1 MSNALELINPPELGK
16 HPGYSH
22 AVKVQTNSFLFIS
35 GQVGWD
41 ETGTLVSS
49 DFVAQFEQALANVV
63 TALRAAGGK
72 PENLVRLTVYFRD
85 RREYQADLK
94 RLGEAYR
101 RHLGRHFPAMTAIE
115 VKGFFEE
122 GAKVELEA
130 TAAL

>member
-1 MSNALELINPPELGK
+1 MNPKLELINPPELGQ
-16 HPGYSH
+16 HPGYSQ
-22 AVKVQTNSFLFIS
+22 AVKVQAGSLLFLS

-41 ETGTLVSS
+41 ETGKLVSS
-49 DFVAQFEQALANVV
+49 EFVAQFEQALANVV
-63 TALRAAGGK
+63 TAVRAAGGK
-72 PENLVRLTVYFRD
+72 PEDIVRLTIYFLD

>member
-1 MSNALELINPPELGK
+1 MNPKVELINPPELGK

-22 AVKVQTNSFLFIS
+22 AVKVQAGSFLFVS

-41 ETGTLVSS
+41 QTCTIVST
-49 DFVAQFEQALANVV
+49 DFVAQFEKALANVV
-63 TALRAAGGK
+63 TAVRAAGGK
-72 PENLVRLTVYFRD
+72 PEDIVRLTIYVLD
-85 RREYQADLK
+85 RRDYFGDLK

-101 RHLGRHFPAMTAIE
+101 RQMGRHYPAMTAVE
-115 VKGFFEE
+115 VKGLVDE

>member
-1 MSNALELINPPELGK
+1 MNHQLELINPPELGK

-22 AVKVQTNSFLFIS
+22 AVKVQTGSLLFIS

-72 PENLVRLTVYFRD
+72 PENLVRLTVKGEKVTGEERLLK
-85 RREYQADLK
+85 DLK
-94 RLGEAYR
+94 ERIRDVVQGPDGALYLLTDNAK
-101 RHLGRHFPAMTAIE
+101 GRV
-115 VKGFFEE
+115 VKLVPRKA
-122 GAKVELEA
+122 GA
-130 TAAL
+130 